1 MQNQILSLNKKLEE
15 LKEELNRITTVRFKV
30 ERELKKK
37 EEEFLDEKRK
47 LRQDNEEDILK
58 ACLKQ
63 RNDITNDIMSNIK
76 VVQTDFWLLDEYF
89 EEIERSKRLTYDLH
103 T

>member
-37 EEEFLDEKRK
+37 EEET
-47 LRQDNEEDILK
+47 
-58 ACLKQ
+58 
-63 RNDITNDIMSNIK
+63 RNKKI
-76 VVQTDFWLLDEYF
+76 
-89 EEIERSKRLTYDLH
+89 H
-103 T
+103 